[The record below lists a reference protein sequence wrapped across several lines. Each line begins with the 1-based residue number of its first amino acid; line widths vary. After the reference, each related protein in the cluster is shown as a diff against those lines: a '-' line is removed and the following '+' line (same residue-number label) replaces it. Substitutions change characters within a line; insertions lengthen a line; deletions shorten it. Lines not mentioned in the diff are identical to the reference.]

1 MNDTTHTPGL
11 PSAPEPTIPGLPAEL
26 AHLFRHALRDQRI
39 HPLMPMV
46 QQYRQAAAAA
56 GPKADTP

>member
-1 MNDTTHTPGL
+1 M
-11 PSAPEPTIPGLPAEL
+11 PGLPAEL
-26 AHLFRHALRDQRI
+26 AHLFRHALREQRI

-56 GPKADTP
+56 AAAAAAQPKEDAP